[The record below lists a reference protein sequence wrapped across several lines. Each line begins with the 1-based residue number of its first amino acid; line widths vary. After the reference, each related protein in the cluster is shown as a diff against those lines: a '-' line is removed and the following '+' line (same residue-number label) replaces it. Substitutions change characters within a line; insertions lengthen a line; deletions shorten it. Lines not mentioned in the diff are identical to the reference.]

1 MKVRA
6 FFISLLIVPALSFS
20 AYQVIAGQKTAEDK
34 DWVSE
39 AIARQDS
46 SEVIRSLIEK
56 MSGDLEKDYDK
67 FPELIHEVEDYT
79 RSLSD
84 SATIALLHSLTAE
97 MYQTYFNNNR
107 RNIQQRTA

>member
-39 AIARQDS
+39 AI
-46 SEVIRSLIEK
+46 EFLGL
-56 MSGDLEKDYDK
+56 SGDSRTKDGGG
-67 FPELIHEVEDYT
+67 
-79 RSLSD
+79 
-84 SATIALLHSLTAE
+84 
-97 MYQTYFNNNR
+97 
-107 RNIQQRTA
+107 